1 MTNEEYG
8 KVIARNLKRIAY
20 DNHKTQIEIAKDLG
34 LKQSTVSSWMNG
46 TRIPRMGKI
55 DLLCSY
61 FNCSREEIME
71 EEPKRRSERISDS
84 EQELLRLFRKL
95 NSAGQNEAIRALS
108 NLALAPVYTDK
119 KEPSSISHTA

>member
-8 KVIARNLKRIAY
+8 KVIAKNLKRIAY

-71 EEPKRRSERISDS
+71 EEPKRRSERIFAG
-84 EQELLRLFRKL
+84 EQELLSLFRSLSPMGQIAAL
-95 NSAGQNEAIRALS
+95 NTLRGFQTIPEYVQKNTGME
-108 NLALAPVYTDK
+108 VG
-119 KEPSSISHTA
+119 